1 MSTDAAATN
10 SDLASGTWTSEE
22 LMHGKGDQAPS
33 SSAAPVSPTESSSKK
48 RSVKKLAGKA
58 APMDWGMPGHLTQEE
73 VAVFMKFRDE
83 VEKRGGEFKSTVY
96 SFGDI
101 EGEAY
106 CLTRWL
112 RARKFKYDDVIAMI
126 EEATQ
131 VRSAARERDFYP
143 DPVQAL
149 GCDPSVFMAQ
159 YPQLYHGHAK
169 NGCPVFISKPGVL
182 NVDGMECIT
191 TLDGILKFHWY
202 VMMHDYK
209 NRLVKHKEDHP
220 EFCSFQ
226 CVTVIDLEHL
236 STGQLNQRAL
246 SIVKTQTAIDS
257 VCFPE
262 TMNKTFVINAPRF
275 FSLTWNIIKGWIDP
289 RTAGKIELISS
300 RKNWEARLREVIDED
315 QLPSDYGGK
324 GTSTTQTLASDAP
337 EGVLKQQ
344 HDLVHVRTSGH
355 ATVDVPKG
363 GSLHVTVFTRSI
375 TEVTISIVD
384 ETNKSKVYSPG
395 VSVKHVGGSGDN
407 VKPTAVVITKERI
420 AGPVKA
426 KIKIQ
431 SKGGRFST
439 AGNFMVAS
447 NIY

>member
-1 MSTDAAATN
+1 MSTATV
-10 SDLASGTWTSEE
+10 SGEWTSEE
-22 LMHGKGDQAPS
+22 LMQGKAGVPS
-33 SSAAPVSPTESSSKK
+33 SPPSSPSKSMK
-48 RSVKKLAGKA
+48 KSTRKLAASGKVD
-58 APMDWGMPGHLTQEE
+58 PMDWGTPGHLTEEE
-73 VAVFMKFRDE
+73 VATFMKFRDE

-101 EGEAY
+101 EGEAF

-126 EEATQ
+126 EEATE
-131 VRSAARERDFYP
+131 VRTSARGQDFYP

-149 GCDPSVFMAQ
+149 GCEPSVFMAQ

-191 TLDGILKFHWY
+191 TLDGILKFHWH
-202 VMMHDYK
+202 VMMHDYTS
-209 NRLVKHKEDHP
+209 RLKKHKEANPD
-220 EFCSFQ
+220 FVNFQ

-236 STGQLNQRAL
+236 STSQLNQRAL
-246 SIVKTQTAIDS
+246 SILKTQTAIDS

-262 TMNKTFVINAPRF
+262 TMNKTLVINAPRF

-289 RTAGKIELISS
+289 RTAGKIELISN
-300 RKNWEARLREVIDED
+300 RKNWEARLRELVDVD

-324 GTSTTQTLASDAP
+324 GMATTATLASDVP
-337 EGVLKQQ
+337 KGVMKQK
-344 HDLVHVRTSGH
+344 HELVHVRTSGSSS
-355 ATVDVPKG
+355 VEVPAG
-363 GSLHVTVFTRSI
+363 GSLHVTVFTRSQ
-375 TEVTISIVD
+375 TEVIISVVD
-384 ETNKSKVYSPG
+384 ETSKSKVYAEG
-395 VSVKHVGGSGDN
+395 VSVKHTGGSGDN
-407 VKPTAVVITKERI
+407 DKPTSVVITKEHI
-420 AGPVKA
+420 KGPVKA

-439 AGNFMVAS
+439 AGNYMVAC

>member
-1 MSTDAAATN
+1 MRGR
-10 SDLASGTWTSEE
+10 ASSEN
-22 LMHGKGDQAPS
+22 GANGN
-33 SSAAPVSPTESSSKK
+33 
-48 RSVKKLAGKA
+48 SVKKMGGSGKGKVD
-58 APMDWGMPGHLTQEE
+58 PMDWGMPGHLTEE
-73 VAVFMKFRDE
+73 ELAVFMKFRDE
-83 VEKRGGEFKSTVY
+83 VENRGGEFQNTVY

-101 EGEAY
+101 EGEAW

-112 RARKFKYDDVIAMI
+112 RARKFNYDDVITMV
-126 EEATQ
+126 EEATE

-143 DPVQAL
+143 DPVEAL

-202 VMMHDYK
+202 IMMHDYK
-209 NRLVKHKEDHP
+209 NRLLKHKEEHP
-220 EFCSFQ
+220 DFINFQ
-226 CVTVIDLEHL
+226 CVCVIDLAHL
-236 STGQLNQRAL
+236 SASQLNQRAMN
-246 SIVKTQTAIDS
+246 IIKTQTAIDS

-262 TMNKTFVINAPRF
+262 TMNRTLVINAPVF
-275 FSLTWNIIKGWIDP
+275 FSLTWNIIKAWIDP

-300 RKNWEARLREVIDED
+300 RKSWEKRLREIVDEE

-324 GTSTTQTLASDAP
+324 GTATTTTLAADAP

-344 HDLVHVRTSGH
+344 HDLVSVRGSGST
-355 ATVDVPKG
+355 TVDVPKDG
-363 GSLHVTVFTRSI
+363 ELHVTVFTRSP
-375 TEVTISIVD
+375 TEVNISIFD
-384 ETNKSKVYSPG
+384 ESNKSKVFVPG
-395 VSVKHVGGSGDN
+395 VPVKHTGGSGDN
-407 VKPTAVVITKERI
+407 VKPTSVVITKENI
-420 AGPVKA
+420 KGPVKA

-431 SKGGRFST
+431 SKGGRFSG
-439 AGNFMVAS
+439 AGNFMVAC